1 MVQKIKDRLLWFLF
15 GILGSLFVIL
25 FRRESSWVWN
35 RRNEIERREKEIKE
49 KKKEVEKKKQQAND
63 LESKYKE
70 MMKKHDEEIESV
82 GKILDSPD
90 FDNPDD
96 AADYLNDILSD
107 AGGRTRR
114 R

>member
-35 RRNEIERREKEIKE
+35 RRNEIERREKEA
-49 KKKEVEKKKQQAND
+49 EKKKQQAND

>member
-1 MVQKIKDRLLWFLF
+1 MQKIKDRFLWFLF

-35 RRNEIERREKEIKE
+35 RRNEIERREKEA
-49 KKKEVEKKKQQAND
+49 EKKKQQAND
-63 LESKYKE
+63 LESEYKE

-90 FDNPDD
+90 FDNPVD
-96 AADYLNDILSD
+96 AAKYIDNIISD
-107 AGGRTRR
+107 DGSRIR
-114 R
+114 